1 MFLFLCL
8 HYQCSRVGRRRR
20 PAGYGLNFNKKSKCA
35 HDYAMNQPNIMV
47 TNKRVLSA
55 IGLTMDLNAADAR
68 AEHGLVDPPGR
79 VVVGAYRRH
88 WLWLLLDAVDLI
100 AESRAEEHDRAL
112 ALPATE

>member
-20 PAGYGLNFNKKSKCA
+20 PAGGGLNLNKKSKCA

-47 TNKRVLSA
+47 TIKRVLSA
-55 IGLTMDLNAADAR
+55 IGLTMDLNAADGRVAR
-68 AEHGLVDPPGR
+68 SLVDPPGR
-79 VVVGAYRRH
+79 VDGAYRRL